1 MIIPLA
7 IIFGVIPSLIWLA
20 FYLKTDVHPE
30 PNRMIIKVFF
40 WGMLATIPAVLIEL
54 GLLPLFKSF
63 ALSETVTFYLY
74 IFLAIALVEE
84 VLKYGV
90 FHFAVLHNKALDEA
104 IDIPLYMII
113 SALGFAALENIFI
126 LFGLGFQAPG
136 GDVLTLSAFRFLGA
150 TLLHALVSG
159 TFGYFIAISI
169 LNPRQRFFAI
179 PIGLIVATFLHG
191 LFNVYIIKGQ
201 GVEQLLYPAFILVGL
216 AIFLFIAFKYLK
228 RITTKIIT

>member
-7 IIFGVIPSLIWLA
+7 IIFGVVPSLIWLA

-30 PNRMIIKVFF
+30 PNRMVIKVFF
-40 WGMLATIPAVLIEL
+40 WGMLATIPAILIEL
-54 GLLPLFKSF
+54 GLLPFFQSLD
-63 ALSETVTFYLY
+63 LPETITFYLY
-74 IFLAIALVEE
+74 IFLAIAFVEE

-90 FHFAVLHNKALDEA
+90 FHFVVLHNKVLDEA

-126 LFGLGFQAPG
+126 LFGLGFAAPG
-136 GDVLTLSAFRFLGA
+136 GDILTLSAFRFLGA

-179 PIGLIVATFLHG
+179 PIGLGVATLLHG
-191 LFNVYIIKGQ
+191 LFNIYIIKEQ
-201 GVEQLLYPAFILVGL
+201 GVEQLLYPALILVGL
-216 AIFLFIAFKYLK
+216 AIFLFFAFKSLK
-228 RITTKIIT
+228 RITTTITT